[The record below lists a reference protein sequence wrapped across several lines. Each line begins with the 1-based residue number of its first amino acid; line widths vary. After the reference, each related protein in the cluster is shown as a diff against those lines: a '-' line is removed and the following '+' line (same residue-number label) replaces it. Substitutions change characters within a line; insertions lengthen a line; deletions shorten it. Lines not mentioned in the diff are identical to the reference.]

1 MRNALLAVLALMGIL
16 GKAQVV
22 HAQSWADMT
31 EFSGYLDSDVR
42 FLVEDD
48 RGPTAGDGY
57 RFDMNRNDLD
67 LKLTIRPFDQVK
79 AVVDSRLRFYGFN
92 EAASLPELVKRDPI
106 DPYSLYLDEA
116 YVGIQGFLFEGIDL
130 RFGRMVQTWGAVD
143 QFNPTDNLSARD
155 LSDPFNYSAK
165 VPNQMIEL
173 SAYPTDWL
181 TLTGVFVPVFKPA
194 QLPPSALMGFAVE
207 YDANGCFAKA
217 PVPPLSTADVASLQE
232 LFSAVSP
239 CNLNFVDPEVRT
251 LTPES
256 TIENSQAG
264 FKAAFQAG
272 DLDFSLSY
280 YYGRFAFPVAYTA
293 VAHVD
298 PNVQTPGVFDVKY
311 VAEVLYPRMHVA
323 GADFSYSA
331 PWLFDIGFVGE
342 IAVYFPE
349 EVIFG
354 MRAFQ
359 QTEPGSAEQGPPKR
373 ALVAEKSALNVPSDP
388 FIKATAGFDYTIL
401 PWWYVN
407 AMYVRGFFDEFNDAY
422 GIRNYAVGATELKFF
437 EDEVVLRLAAV
448 LAVDDLSATLNPQ
461 LTWIVYPSAEIALAG
476 LIFLGDTEPDDP
488 FDYAAKEKFGQKAA
502 GRSTVAL
509 RARVTW

>member
-1 MRNALLAVLALMGIL
+1 MRHGFLVIFPLLFMVASASVAL
-16 GKAQVV
+16 
-22 HAQSWADMT
+22 AQSWTDMT

-48 RGPTAGDGY
+48 RGATAGDGY

-92 EAASLPELVKRDPI
+92 EAATLPELVQREPI

-116 YVGIQGFLFEGIDL
+116 YMAVQGFLFERMDL
-130 RFGRMVQTWGAVD
+130 RFGRMVQTWGSAD
-143 QFNPTDNLSARD
+143 QFNPTDNLNARD

-165 VPNQMIEL
+165 VPNQMVEL
-173 SAYPTDWL
+173 SLYPTDWL
-181 TLTGVFVPVFKPA
+181 TLTGVFVPIFKPA
-194 QLPPSALMGFAVE
+194 QLPPSAVMGFAVE
-207 YDANGCFAKA
+207 YDAGGCFAKA
-217 PVPPLSTADVASLQE
+217 PVPPLSTADVADLEE
-232 LFSAVSP
+232 LFGAVDP

-251 LTPES
+251 LTPDS

-272 DLDFSLSY
+272 DLDLSLSY

-293 VAHVD
+293 VALVD
-298 PNVQTPGVFDVKY
+298 PSTRNPGAFDVKY
-311 VAEVLYPRMHVA
+311 VAEVMYPRMHVA

-349 EVIFG
+349 EVVFG
-354 MRAFQ
+354 MRAYQ
-359 QTEPGSAEQGPPKR
+359 QGS
-373 ALVAEKSALNVPSDP
+373 LVTEKSALNVPSDP

-407 AMYVRGFFDEFNDAY
+407 FMYVRGFFDEFNDAY
-422 GIRNYAVGATELKFF
+422 GIRNYGVGATELKFF

-448 LAVDDLSATLNPQ
+448 LAMDDLSATLNPQ
-461 LTWIVYPSAEIALAG
+461 LTWIVLPSAEIALAG
-476 LIFLGDTEPDDP
+476 LIFLGDTEASDP
-488 FDYAAKEKFGQKAA
+488 LDYAAKEKFGQKAA